1 MSATGK
7 IWIFPA
13 NLTPYFK
20 IVIIIISVETTFFL
34 EQEQKKKFDWEVG
47 VEEIKLF
54 QATLPTFWDCLKKI
68 CIIKN

>member
-20 IVIIIISVETTFFL
+20 IVIIISVETTFFL
-34 EQEQKKKFDWEVG
+34 EQEQKKK
-47 VEEIKLF
+47 KKKKPL
-54 QATLPTFWDCLKKI
+54 TLVLKSVVYAK
-68 CIIKN
+68 

>member
-34 EQEQKKKFDWEVG
+34 EQEQKKK
-47 VEEIKLF
+47 KK
-54 QATLPTFWDCLKKI
+54 TLTLVLKSVVYAK
-68 CIIKN
+68 